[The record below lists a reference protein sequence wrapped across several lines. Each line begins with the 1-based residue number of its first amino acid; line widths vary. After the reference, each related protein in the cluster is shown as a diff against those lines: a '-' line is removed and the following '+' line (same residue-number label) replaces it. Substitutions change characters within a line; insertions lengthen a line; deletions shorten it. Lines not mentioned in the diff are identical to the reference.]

1 MNFRPND
8 DSLGKI
14 IYIFDH
20 IGEILNIDLYHYSYG
35 DNNGVIHFKMKVS
48 DDTGFR
54 KNKNKTTNTILNERT
69 KYNCRVLLQIQS
81 VYYNN
86 NKVILE
92 DIDYY
97 PQGFLQQILYTSL
110 LIINYLMMFL
120 ILQILSQR
128 VNLMKSLMKILHKGI
143 TTIF

>member
-1 MNFRPND
+1 MNFRSDD

-20 IGEILNIDLYHYSYG
+20 IGEILNIDLYHYSYD
-35 DNNGVIHFKMKVS
+35 DNNGITHFKRKVS

-54 KNKNKTTNTILNERT
+54 KNKNKTTNTILSEMTN
-69 KYNCRVLLQIQS
+69 YNCRVLLQIKS
-81 VYYNN
+81 VYYHN

-97 PQGFLQQILYTSL
+97 PQGFLQQFRYTSFTNNQL
-110 LIINYLMMFL
+110 LDDVLDFTDSEPESESDEEFNEDIA
-120 ILQILSQR
+120 
-128 VNLMKSLMKILHKGI
+128 
-143 TTIF
+143 

>member
-1 MNFRPND
+1 MNFRPDD

-20 IGEILNIDLYHYSYG
+20 IGEILNIDLYHYSYD
-35 DNNGVIHFKMKVS
+35 DNNGITHFKTKVS

-54 KNKNKTTNTILNERT
+54 KNKDKTTNTILNERT
-69 KYNCRVLLQIQS
+69 KYNCRILLQIQS
-81 VYYNN
+81 VYYHN

-97 PQGFLQQILYTSL
+97 PQGFLQQFRYTSFTNNQL
-110 LIINYLMMFL
+110 LDDVLDFTDSEPESESDEEFNED
-120 ILQILSQR
+120 
-128 VNLMKSLMKILHKGI
+128 
-143 TTIF
+143 TA